1 MDWKGEFYQRNRE
14 VQPPAYAPAYKTS
27 VLRSPQ
33 KPLLSLQHSLSEVT
47 GPLFG
52 EQDVDPGDNDLITN
66 YGTRGE
72 AIGQRIIVHGRV
84 LDENRR
90 AVPNALIEVWQ
101 CNAGGRYR
109 HVNDRYVA
117 PLDPNFGGCG
127 RCLSDDEGYYFFR
140 TIQPGAYPWRNRVN
154 DWRPAHIHFSL
165 FGSAFVTRLVTQ
177 MYFEGDPLIPRCPI
191 LNTVPDKSAIER
203 LIAPLDMNATV
214 PLDTLAYRFDIVL
227 RGRRQTLFENKLEGL

>member
-52 EQDVDPGDNDLITN
+52 ERDIDPGDNDLITN
-66 YGTRGE
+66 YGTGGE

-127 RCLSDDEGYYFFR
+127 RCLSDDEGYNFIR
-140 TIQPGAYPWRNRVN
+140 T
-154 DWRPAHIHFSL
+154 PAPVSFMIHIK
-165 FGSAFVTRLVTQ
+165 VR
-177 MYFEGDPLIPRCPI
+177 I
-191 LNTVPDKSAIER
+191 
-203 LIAPLDMNATV
+203 
-214 PLDTLAYRFDIVL
+214 
-227 RGRRQTLFENKLEGL
+227 